1 MDSTLVNIRRKMG
14 LTQDKMASLLG
25 ISRNYLAQLESGRK
39 PPSPRVTAMAEA
51 LVNRESTP
59 KTPDVDLAARLASIE
74 SRLDRLER
82 ILLDVLARLSGGGTT
97 GRQGTHTR

>member
-1 MDSTLVNIRRKMG
+1 MESTLVNIRRKMG

-39 PPSPRVTAMAEA
+39 PPSPRITAMAEE

-59 KTPDVDLAARLASIE
+59 PKPQDVDLAASLSDVV

-82 ILLDVLARLSGGGTT
+82 ILLDVLARLPPA
-97 GRQGTHTR
+97 GREGRGR